1 MVIGALLKQAR
12 KDAVLTQK
20 QLGEKCGM
28 ADSAIRKYES
38 GRVVP
43 KLETLQKLATALGQD
58 VSMFLPTKGED
69 ASEYSRLEPY
79 LTEDQKEELA
89 SLDQELQRE
98 IEYDIETEHEDKRR
112 RLLTAYY
119 KLTQEGQDKAI
130 ERVEELAEIPKY
142 KADYSTIDKMVDDY
156 KKKHG
161 SVNG

>member
-1 MVIGALLKQAR
+1 
-12 KDAVLTQK
+12 
-20 QLGEKCGM
+20 
-28 ADSAIRKYES
+28 
-38 GRVVP
+38 
-43 KLETLQKLATALGQD
+43 
-58 VSMFLPTKGED
+58 MFLPTKGED